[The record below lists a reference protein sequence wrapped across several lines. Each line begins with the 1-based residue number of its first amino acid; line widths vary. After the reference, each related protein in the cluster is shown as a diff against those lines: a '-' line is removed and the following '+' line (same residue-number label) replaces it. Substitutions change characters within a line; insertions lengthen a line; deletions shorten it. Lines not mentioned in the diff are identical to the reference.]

1 MTTIGARRNMTSKQG
16 VSSTE
21 SRALGRM
28 AFLVSVTKVES
39 NKLPV
44 AALEIAFV
52 NLLGIVV
59 ELMSITMMTGQFE

>member
-1 MTTIGARRNMTSKQG
+1 
-16 VSSTE
+16 
-21 SRALGRM
+21 M
-28 AFLVSVTKVES
+28 AFLVSVTQVES

-59 ELMSITMMTGQFE
+59 ELMPITMMTGQLELVSRITISGDNKQMFGS

>member
-1 MTTIGARRNMTSKQG
+1 MTTIRPRRNMTSKQRI
-16 VSSTE
+16 SSAE
-21 SRALGRM
+21 SGALGRM
-28 AFLVSVTKVES
+28 AFLVSVTQVES

-59 ELMSITMMTGQFE
+59 ELMSITRMAGQLV